1 MLTATVVFDLNG
13 AKSGQM
19 RNRVAALPDVP
30 SGARVILRVGA
41 LAPEPDV
48 VRVVALHERRL
59 QIDVQGTPHAVRR
72 WLDALRTNLGEV
84 LV

>member
-1 MLTATVVFDLNG
+1 MLTATVVFDLTD
-13 AKSGQM
+13 AKPERM
-19 RNRVAALPDVP
+19 RNRVAGLPDVP

-41 LAPEPDV
+41 LAPEPEV

-59 QIDVQGTPHAVRR
+59 QVDVQGTPHAVRG
-72 WLDALRTNLGEV
+72 WLQALRTNMGEV